1 VLTSHSGAYIA
12 AVLISLLDLPLNLS
26 RDSPAWSH
34 EEDTLIT
41 GLPEWIARSSV
52 PFNPQLNRY

>member
-12 AVLISLLDLPLNLS
+12 AVVISLLDLPLNLS

-34 EEDTLIT
+34 EGDTLIT

-52 PFNPQLNRY
+52 PFTRN